1 MPCAGIEK
9 STEKAKEK
17 HQERERIVYH
27 GDMERHLNLKVDR
40 SGKTTLAE
48 QIRSE
53 IATAIESGVL
63 EPGARLPLGRTSPPS
78 SASPG
83 APCGQPIRS
92 CAQPS

>member
-1 MPCAGIEK
+1 MLGQNK

-27 GDMERHLNLKVDR
+27 DGMAKPLNLRVDR
-40 SGKTTLAE
+40 SAKATLAE
-48 QIRSE
+48 QIRYG
-53 IATAIESGVL
+53 ITTAIESGVL
-63 EPGARLPLGRTSPPS
+63 EPGARLPSCRTSPPS

-83 APCGQPIRS
+83 APCGKPMRS